1 MLIALLAVNL
11 ETSDKVTGQPWYLDI
26 FKCTSEYPCYPK
38 SFIFPWNKPLILL
51 NCTQVSFLTMA
62 TRWQQRPA
70 FGTHSLL
77 MPCPKILFISHHQ
90 MPWQRHFS
98 FSPKQRD
105 WTTTGQRCHCLF
117 HCPLPPLKL
126 LHCSIV
132 PQHCPLSDQGTLP
145 GDFCSLAGKEN
156 FFPIREIHKDQ
167 TKGSCKGASSGEDC
181 GWIMTAQPGWNSLP
195 LVTKEKCVRSCLI
208 LKLPRLS

>member
-11 ETSDKVTGQPWYLDI
+11 ETSDKVTGQPWHLDI

-38 SFIFPWNKPLILL
+38 SFIFPWNQPLILL
-51 NCTQVSFLTMA
+51 NCTEVSFLIMA
-62 TRWQQRPA
+62 TRLQQRPA
-70 FGTHSLL
+70 FGTHSVL
-77 MPCPKILFISHHQ
+77 MPWPKILFVFYHW

-126 LHCSIV
+126 LHRSIV
-132 PQHCPLSDQGTLP
+132 PQHCPLLFQVSSAVLQGM
-145 GDFCSLAGKEN
+145 
-156 FFPIREIHKDQ
+156 EIYFQ
-167 TKGSCKGASSGEDC
+167 
-181 GWIMTAQPGWNSLP
+181 
-195 LVTKEKCVRSCLI
+195 
-208 LKLPRLS
+208 

>member
-11 ETSDKVTGQPWYLDI
+11 ETSDKVTGQPWHLDI
-26 FKCTSEYPCYPK
+26 FKRTSEYPCYPK

-105 WTTTGQRCHCLF
+105 WTTTGQRCHRF
-117 HCPLPPLKL
+117 IPLPSVTFEATSPFHRPTTLSSFRPGNSSRWL
-126 LHCSIV
+126 LQSCREGKF
-132 PQHCPLSDQGTLP
+132 LSN
-145 GDFCSLAGKEN
+145 K
-156 FFPIREIHKDQ
+156 R
-167 TKGSCKGASSGEDC
+167 
-181 GWIMTAQPGWNSLP
+181 NSQRP
-195 LVTKEKCVRSCLI
+195 N
-208 LKLPRLS
+208 